1 MTITNL
7 RNLTFRLQQLDL
19 EIEDCRQQLALAPEG
34 AVFSR
39 RISEDTY
46 RYFKRV
52 RFSDGS
58 EKELYLGKKARSE
71 AVALARKMFTE
82 KHLQDLLQEKKLLR
96 SILTYQ
102 NTEPAAD
109 TFLKSHP
116 GIGKLLAENQENKLS
131 AESLCWK
138 TMPYDRN
145 PNHPE
150 QLKYPT
156 IMPGLLVRS
165 KAEADIVSRLEY
177 FGVPYHYDEVMNF
190 NGIKIAMDFLCLNIT
205 TGNIWY
211 WDHRGMLDRPDYIR
225 KTLYCENIFL
235 NAGII
240 PGINMIVTT
249 ETLDHPLD
257 LQWVDQLIQHF
268 LL

>member
-1 MTITNL
+1 MYINL

-19 EIEDCRQQLALAPEG
+19 EIENCRQQLALAPKG
-34 AVFSR
+34 SVFSR
-39 RISEDTY
+39 KISEDTY

-52 RFSDGS
+52 HFSDGT
-58 EKELYLGKKARSE
+58 EKELYLGKKAQDE
-71 AVALARKMFTE
+71 AVALAQRMLTE
-82 KHLQDLLQEKKLLR
+82 KHLQDLLRERKLLR

-102 NTEPAAD
+102 NMEPAAD

-116 GIGKLLAENQENKLS
+116 GISKLLAENQENKLS
-131 AESLCWK
+131 ADRLRWK
-138 TMPYDRN
+138 NMPYDKN

-156 IMPGLLVRS
+156 IIPGLLVRS
-165 KAEADIVSRLEY
+165 KAEADIVSRLE
-177 FGVPYHYDEVMNF
+177 FHGVPYHYDEVMNF
-190 NGIKIAMDFLCLNIT
+190 GGKKIAMDFLCLNIS
-205 TGNIWY
+205 TGSIWY

-235 NAGII
+235 NAGIV
-240 PGINMIVTT
+240 PWINMIVTT
-249 ETLDHPLD
+249 ETLEHPLD
-257 LQWVDQLIQHF
+257 LQWVDQLIQYY